1 MVPFVVMRAGAERRS
16 PNPHT
21 IAPLLNETVIHSSSQ
36 PLGKETTNGHKHTL
50 KTIVSHLT
58 SPYEQVPLPS
68 HTNLSSSTPTK
79 MLFCSSFFCNKND
92 HEVTKPSAFLYP
104 NDDHAEAEDMV
115 NMMMI
120 QQQKADHDLL
130 YPHLANLHQP
140 RRGAAGPT
148 GSEGD
153 EEDREDDISISVE
166 SLFCGSSQPI
176 PDQLEMEVEE
186 IPLEMAATLPPPA
199 VVPTPTS
206 TTVTK
211 WTEEHIDQVIHALR
225 RADAE
230 AAQADLAV
238 DANHSKEDEEAAK
251 PAISKE
257 DFIAVLNRIEKENA
271 WHEKRQAK
279 KNKVVGKKNKNK
291 RGNKNNGNKDKT
303 KNKLGGGGLQQRSTN
318 QNTMVVAPVRVPLQ
332 ASSQN

>member
-1 MVPFVVMRAGAERRS
+1 
-16 PNPHT
+16 
-21 IAPLLNETVIHSSSQ
+21 
-36 PLGKETTNGHKHTL
+36 
-50 KTIVSHLT
+50 
-58 SPYEQVPLPS
+58 
-68 HTNLSSSTPTK
+68 
-79 MLFCSSFFCNKND
+79 
-92 HEVTKPSAFLYP
+92 
-104 NDDHAEAEDMV
+104 MV

-120 QQQKADHDLL
+120 QQQKVDHDLL

-140 RRGAAGPT
+140 R
-148 GSEGD
+148 D

-166 SLFCGSSQPI
+166 SLFCSSQPI

-211 WTEEHIDQVIHALR
+211 WTEEHIDQVIHAFR

-291 RGNKNNGNKDKT
+291 RGNKNSGNKDKS

-318 QNTMVVAPVRVPLQ
+318 QNTMVVAPVRAPLQ